1 MTATKPAP
9 LTGALLTRKGSA
21 APSGAPSSHDNLVE
35 TMWARTAQSS
45 ELIRV
50 ADPKAAAPRKKLSDW
65 IGPPKQKRAGVEHA
79 PSERRPAGRRVRVSL
94 RLDMDRHVRLKLVAT
109 HLNCTL
115 QSLFT
120 QAIDEYFERHTPDVL
135 EAAAL
140 LRIGLHAAPNG
151 DENGC
156 DSNTD
161 RGTENTNGRLRTR

>member
-1 MTATKPAP
+1 MTAMKPAR
-9 LTGALLTRKGSA
+9 LTGTLLTRKGSA
-21 APSGAPSSHDNLVE
+21 APSVAPSSHDNPVE
-35 TMWARTAQSS
+35 TMRPRTAQSS
-45 ELIRV
+45 EATRP

-65 IGPPKQKRAGVEHA
+65 IGPPKQKRAGAE
-79 PSERRPAGRRVRVSL
+79 PGPGEQRPAGPRIRVSL
-94 RLDMDRHVRLKLVAT
+94 RLDMERHLRLKLVAT

-140 LRIGLHAAPNG
+140 LRMDERAATNG
-151 DENGC
+151 NENGGA
-156 DSNTD
+156 SSSD